1 MGDVVNLNQFRKQ
14 RARAASAK
22 KAGENR
28 VKFGRTKDEKSRQ
41 VAEFDRGHRDLDG
54 KRLDKDESPEDAP
67 KAR

>member
-22 KAGENR
+22 KADENR
-28 VKFGRTKDEKSRQ
+28 VRFGRAKDEKTRQ
-41 VAEFDRGHRDLDG
+41 VAEFERDRRDLDG
-54 KRLDKDESPEDAP
+54 KQLDKPSPEDAP